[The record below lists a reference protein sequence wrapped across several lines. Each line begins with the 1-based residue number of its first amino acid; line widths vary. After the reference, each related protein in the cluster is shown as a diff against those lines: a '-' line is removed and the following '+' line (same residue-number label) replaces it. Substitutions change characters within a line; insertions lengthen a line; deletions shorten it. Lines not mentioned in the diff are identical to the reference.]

1 MNDTPFTPEIRDAQG
16 PNAEAAETAAARVAA
31 QEIYV
36 FNGDA
41 DGLCALQ
48 QLRLDEGAG
57 TSLVTGVKRDIQ
69 LLSRVSAGPGCRVT
83 VLDVSHDRNRGDVAR
98 ILAAGAALRYF
109 DHHFAGELP
118 NHPRFHAYID
128 TAPDV
133 CTSVLV
139 DRYLHGRHAGWAVVA
154 AFGDA
159 LPDVGRALARQHGI
173 ASGAT
178 ESLAQLGRCLNYNA
192 YGEDLGDLYF
202 SPHALADA
210 MLPYADPLDFIARTD
225 VLPVLA
231 DGYRDD
237 LLRARSIEP
246 AFDVPGATM
255 LVLPAEKWARRV
267 SGVLANELMAD
278 GSARAL
284 AVLSPRR
291 DGGYV
296 VSVRV
301 PAGSAVGA
309 DDFCRLFDTGGGRKL
324 AAGIDRLPD
333 ADVDQF
339 AARLRATF
347 AR

>member
-1 MNDTPFTPEIRDAQG
+1 MNDTPFTPDCREAQDST
-16 PNAEAAETAAARVAA
+16 AEAAKTAARAA
-31 QEIYV
+31 TEEIFV

-48 QLRLDEGAG
+48 QLRLAEGAG
-57 TSLVTGVKRDIQ
+57 AMLVTGVKRDIR

-83 VLDVSHDRNRGDVAR
+83 VLDVSHERNRGDVAR
-98 ILAAGAALRYF
+98 LLAAGAALRYF

-139 DRYLHGRHAGWAVVA
+139 DRYLRGRHAGWAVVA

-159 LPDVGRALARQHGI
+159 LPDVGRALASARGI
-173 ASGAT
+173 APGAL

-192 YGEDLGDLYF
+192 YGEDLDDLHF
-202 SPHALADA
+202 SPYALADA
-210 MLPYADPLDFIARTD
+210 MLPYADPLDFIAATD
-225 VLPVLA
+225 VMPVLA

-237 LLRARSIEP
+237 LQRARAIEP
-246 AFDVPGATM
+246 ALDAPGATM
-255 LVLPAEKWARRV
+255 FVLPAEKWARRV
-267 SGVLANELMAD
+267 SGVLANERMAED
-278 GSARAL
+278 GCARAL
-284 AVLSPRR
+284 AILSPRR

-301 PAGSAVGA
+301 RAGSALGA
-309 DDFCRLFDTGGGRKL
+309 DEFCRRFETGGGRKL
-324 AAGIDRLPD
+324 AAGIDRLPET
-333 ADVDQF
+333 DVERF
-339 AARLRATF
+339 AAHFRATF
-347 AR
+347 AA

>member
-1 MNDTPFTPEIRDAQG
+1 MDDNPFTPQLRDAG
-16 PNAEAAETAAARVAA
+16 NPKAEAVETATSSGKAE
-31 QEIYV
+31 EIFV

-48 QLRLDEGAG
+48 QLRLGDGAG
-57 TSLVTGVKRDIQ
+57 ASLVTGVKRDIQ
-69 LLSRVSAGPGCRVT
+69 LLARVSAGPGCRVT
-83 VLDVSHDRNRGDVAR
+83 VLDVSHDRNRDDVAR

-139 DRYLHGRHAGWAVVA
+139 NRYQHGRHASWAVVA

-159 LPDVGRALARQHGI
+159 LPDVGRALAQKHGV
-173 ASGAT
+173 APGAI

-192 YGEDLGDLYF
+192 YGEDLDDLHF
-202 SPHALADA
+202 SPLVLADA
-210 MLPYADPLDFIARTD
+210 MLPYADPLDFIARAD
-225 VLPVLA
+225 VMPVLA
-231 DGYRDD
+231 EGCRDD
-237 LLRARSIEP
+237 LHRARSIEP
-246 AFDVPGATM
+246 AFESRDATM

-267 SGVLANELMAD
+267 SGVLANELMQD
-278 GSARAL
+278 GSRRAL
-284 AVLSPRR
+284 AILSPRR

-301 PAGSAVGA
+301 PAGGPVGA

-324 AAGIDRLPD
+324 AAGINHLPEI
-333 ADVDQF
+333 DVDRF
-339 AARLRATF
+339 AARFQATF
-347 AR
+347 AG